1 MHAAV
6 EREVDAAVLHRGID
20 ELLDRRGQPVD
31 LVDEEDITRLHL
43 GERAHEVARLHHAG
57 ARRDHHLQRL
67 ALVPGVALHGLHEIG
82 DEVVPPLELDV
93 DAGPALLHELREAGE
108 AVVGGDEPDERQA
121 DDDRRH
127 AARGAETS

>member
-1 MHAAV
+1 MAV
-6 EREVDAAVLHRGID
+6 GLELGIRLGHRDEAIERA
-20 ELLDRRGQPVD
+20 
-31 LVDEEDITRLHL
+31 
-43 GERAHEVARLHHAG
+43 GERRLALDALAELVARLHHAG

-108 AVVGGDEPDERQA
+108 AVVGGDEPDERQT